1 MNVIYYADPTEV
13 DQGGTGKRTI
23 KSLIDAIGATKN
35 ATIVLAH
42 NSNSTNTTYTVST
55 SVTITSNIR
64 LKIEQGALV
73 SIATTK
79 TLTING
85 PFEAGQY
92 TVFSWSGT
100 GKVVFGSSALTHIN
114 AAWFGW
120 SEGASAANNTLYF
133 AKAVDS
139 MVAYHTLVTP
149 AGTYNVTN
157 LVFDAPNYCRWDNYS
172 LLVGDSTGAAVTI
185 GYATETGTSSWIGH
199 HKVTNLRVQRTTATA
214 TLSVIGVKLRNVL
227 ADVVE
232 INSISN
238 YGTGLM
244 LSGDT
249 VDCDYNSIYITSIGN
264 CKYSIWLKPTLTG
277 GCVNENTFYSGS
289 LSWNSGQDLTGFCHI
304 NISHNSTTGLAAC
317 DSNRFNGQSLEDSA
331 STGGAAIGVYNN
343 GVYNYFNQLRIEMNA
358 TDTHFHMD
366 PLSTDNVV
374 FYGFCVNSMAGNVGD
389 IGTRNK
395 FFGTSE
401 MWLNGNIGTTGH
413 GVLNLY
419 NTGNDAYKALSV
431 WDSTGAT
438 NNFSVTSAGRVTA
451 AENYYRGSD
460 KVVGARQTGFQTYAG
475 TARKNASIIDAD
487 TVTAS
492 DANIRLV
499 AQTVKALFDALLAH
513 GLIGP

>member
-64 LKIEQGALV
+64 LKIEHGALV

-149 AGTYNVTN
+149 SGTYNVTN
-157 LVFDAPNYCRWDNYS
+157 LVFDAPSYSNWDNYG
-172 LLVGDSTGAAVTI
+172 LLVGDSTGAAVHI
-185 GYATETGTSSWIGH
+185 GNTTGTD
-199 HKVTNLRVQRTTATA
+199 HKDYYRISGLRVKRSTITTT
-214 TLSVIGVKLRNVL
+214 TTNIGIKIRNCLSAKV
-227 ADVVE
+227 D
-232 INSISN
+232 INYIWN
-238 YGTGLM
+238 YGTGLQ
-244 LSGDT
+244 LNGDGY
-249 VDCDYNSIYITSIGN
+249 DCDYNQFTIGGIYD
-264 CKYSIWLKPTLTG
+264 CLYSIWLKPTDTG
-277 GCVNENTFYSGS
+277 GVVNENTFYGGALSWSGS
-289 LSWNSGQDLTGFCHI
+289 QDLTGHCHI
-304 NISHNSTTGLAAC
+304 NITSNPTTAAAAA
-317 DSNRFNGQSLEDSA
+317 DSNRFYGQALEDSA

-343 GVYNYFNQLRIEMNA
+343 GGYNYFMELRPEMNSGEKIVYH
-358 TDTHFHMD
+358 DT
-366 PLSTDNVV
+366 LSTDSVV
-374 FYGFCVNSMAGNVGD
+374 FFGCFVNSMSQITDLGV
-389 IGTRNK
+389 RNK
-395 FFGTSE
+395 LFGTSE
-401 MWLNGNIGTTGH
+401 MWLNGNVDTAGH